1 MLIALMIPFTTA
13 VTVTTIDATVAPK
26 IVLAKEKESK
36 NNDDSGKNKDSDKDS
51 SDSSSSSSADSSSSS
66 NSDGT
71 KNVLDQPASDLAT
84 AAAKDMTEDQSNKK
98 SDDKPKDAGD
108 KESEDVKVLDILG
121 NDGSGGYSVGNAWSF
136 MAAENDAIWQ
146 GEGKS
151 NAKYAVDSKV
161 AKSSRGSKN
170 GRFKTSPQNNAY
182 LSMVNAVHFA
192 YVMNQLGLDK
202 SFSTGFN
209 GQKHSLPETLAAFGM
224 QVAYSGT
231 KLVNQLF
238 SFVFKFLHDFNPFN
252 AFLHPSDYGD
262 GHFGPV
268 ANLLNELYDAG
279 QSVGKT
285 VMVFLFLAGVTLA
298 VMGMQIGQ
306 SSIVSPGKGIVAAG
320 VDLLKRGFV
329 IIAFPMLLAL
339 SYTSLL
345 NLCNSLFENAGYT
358 PGNYAIY
365 STMTPFQAMVTH
377 GRFNFDQT
385 MSQGLLP
392 NSVGAIA
399 DDNDNNVTGRYLTH
413 KQVINL
419 NAELGMDG
427 AKELQSTINNPNDT
441 SRVEQQLTRSVSDG
455 GDATSMLKDFVSNKT
470 YSAADFAS
478 QILPAIP
485 SDSNTSGQ
493 SNSDSSSN
501 SSTSKADKTEAAL
514 KNLKSRKYAANGCLK
529 ADDSSFR
536 IVGGVQGSGTV
547 SSAEQLAN
555 GAGGLS
561 TLGTYNYLQS
571 VTRGTSVN
579 ESSSSDHNND
589 VSNPQHFSVNFVG
602 TGMNM
607 YGNIFFAFSLM
618 FSMIVIAGGTAWF
631 MIKAFLDSVPGS
643 ITGIIQGA
651 FGSLAG
657 GAKAVGALLGFFI
670 SLGVTGL
677 TYQLSFRLIV
687 AVLTSVESYGP
698 FQGGASTAAIN
709 LFGLKGATPAVY
721 ANHVALSASTFGF
734 LSMFEGALILYI
746 TFATFKYSAR
756 FKNELAAVVN
766 TTMTRVMQSFGA
778 ITGKGGGDFR
788 SSGMM
793 NQVNNSNSTGF
804 SNLAN
809 ASKLAM
815 NAGGKGLNFLSGGK
829 SKAGKMLSGA
839 AKAGGMGLIAG
850 AAMQGLSAVD
860 EAIEDDKKGDKKH
873 GPHKSAEQARNQQ
886 MQADLASRQGQ
897 AHDSDK
903 KKDNQDNPLDKMN
916 TDPTGTGIKQAK
928 QAKDAS
934 KAQDQGVNP
943 MDLAY
948 SDQSQA
954 QDALQ
959 QDGYTS
965 SNDQNDRNDQND
977 QNKAHDKK
985 NENDPQKQLD
995 QVLAQAY
1002 GTNGSISDPMQN
1014 QQLQDQNGQQK
1025 AQGRRRNSQ
1034 AQPSQQQ
1041 RLQQQAANTPG
1052 AKIAKFNAQ
1061 AAQAF
1066 QNAMG
1071 FDNQAQAGNNS
1082 QIKHLSNNSNAK
1094 NFASSQQ
1101 ADVMNNVASMP
1112 QDVTDGVNASQVQG
1126 QPQIQFDANGNPMS
1140 INTNTSDNG
1149 MTYAGT
1155 TVNGMSQNAPQ
1166 MQGQPQIQFDANGNP
1181 MPIST
1186 SASDNG
1192 MAYAGTAVDG
1202 MPEDDPGLS
1211 QQQSQNLANLA
1222 NNTFGT
1228 NVSADQV
1235 QQMAPQAAGVI
1246 DSMSHGVEQI
1256 LDAGANEG
1264 TGGTQTITA
1273 LGNGQA
1279 AVSNGSGVEA
1289 INGTQSYG
1297 LGRGVMPGAVP
1308 AGFVANPEYSSS
1320 GAGVLH
1326 GGLNQALGNVQNANN
1341 AVVQAQNAASVNPGN
1356 SVVQQR
1362 ATQAVR
1368 VQRQAQVQAMQAF
1381 NSTPARQTV
1390 GSLINSNA
1398 PANLST
1404 GQVNQA
1410 VQQVYGKQQAFKEA
1424 VSSYGRNSPETQ
1436 TAASEYRQALNTARQ
1451 VHIKSTILDKPA
1463 YLQKAYQNVRKQQM
1477 SIMDGSFK
1485 L

>member
-26 IVLAKEKESK
+26 IALAKEKDK
-36 NNDDSGKNKDSDKDS
+36 KDDDSGKNKDKDDDSSKDKDS
-51 SDSSSSSSADSSSSS
+51 SDSSSSSSADSGSSSS
-66 NSDGT
+66 SDGT

-84 AAAKDMTEDQSNKK
+84 AAAKDMTEDQSDKK
-98 SDDKPKDAGD
+98 SDDKPKDASD
-108 KESEDVKVLDILG
+108 KESEDVKVLDLLG
-121 NDGSGGYSVGNAWSF
+121 KDGAGGYSVGNAWSF

-151 NAKYAVDSKV
+151 NAKYTVDSKV
-161 AKSSRGSKN
+161 AKSSSQGSKN
-170 GRFKTSPQNNAY
+170 GRFKTSEQNNAY

-209 GQKHSLPETLAAFGM
+209 GQKHSLPETFAAFGM

-285 VMVFLFLAGVTLA
+285 IMVFLFLAGVTLA

-385 MSQGLLP
+385 MNHGLLP

-399 DDNDNNVTGRYLTH
+399 NDNDNNVTGRYLTH

-441 SRVEQQLTRSVSDG
+441 SRVEQELTRSVSDS

-470 YSAADFAS
+470 YAAADFAS

-485 SDSNTSGQ
+485 SDGNTSGQ
-493 SNSDSSSN
+493 SDSDSSSG
-501 SSTSKADKTEAAL
+501 STKKKDKDEAAL
-514 KNLKSRKYAANGCLK
+514 KNLKSPRYAANGYLK
-529 ADDSSFR
+529 ADDSSFH

-555 GAGGLS
+555 DKGGLS

-631 MIKAFLDSVPGS
+631 MIKAFIDSVPGS

-677 TYQLSFRLIV
+677 TYQLSFRFIV

-698 FQGGASTAAIN
+698 FQGGASTAAID

-766 TTMTRVMQSFGA
+766 MTMTRVMQSFGA

-793 NQVNNSNSTGF
+793 NQVSNSNSTGF
-804 SNLAN
+804 NNIAN

-839 AKAGGMGLIAG
+839 AKAGGMGLMAG

-860 EAIEDDKKGDKKH
+860 EAMEDSKKDDKKH
-873 GPHKSAEQARNQQ
+873 GAHKSAEQARNQQ

-897 AHDSDK
+897 GHDSDR

-928 QAKDAS
+928 QAKDAT
-934 KAQDQGVNP
+934 KAQNQGVNP
-943 MDLAY
+943 MELAY
-948 SDQSQA
+948 SDQNQA
-954 QDALQ
+954 QNALQ
-959 QDGYTS
+959 QDGYATD
-965 SNDQNDRNDQND
+965 DQNDYDGQNN
-977 QNKAHDKK
+977 QNKGHDNK

-995 QVLAQAY
+995 QVLAQTY
-1002 GTNGSISDPMQN
+1002 GSDGAVSDPMKN

-1025 AQGRRRNSQ
+1025 AQGHQQGHKVQKRN
-1034 AQPSQQQ
+1034 QQN
-1041 RLQQQAANTPG
+1041 ANTPG
-1052 AKIAKFNAQ
+1052 AKIANLNAQ
-1061 AAQAF
+1061 AAQTF
-1066 QNAMG
+1066 QHAMG
-1071 FDNQAQAGNNS
+1071 FDNHQTQADNNS
-1082 QIKHLSNNSNAK
+1082 QFKQLSANAA
-1094 NFASSQQ
+1094 NTASTSQQ

-1112 QDVTDGVNASQVQG
+1112 QNVTGGVDASQAQG
-1126 QPQIQFDANGNPMS
+1126 QPQIQFDANG
-1140 INTNTSDNG
+1140 I
-1149 MTYAGT
+1149 
-1155 TVNGMSQNAPQ
+1155 PQ
-1166 MQGQPQIQFDANGNP
+1166 
-1181 MPIST
+1181 
-1186 SASDNG
+1186 
-1192 MAYAGTAVDG
+1192 
-1202 MPEDDPGLS
+1202 DDPGLS
-1211 QQQSQNLANLA
+1211 NQQSQNLANLA

-1228 NVSADQV
+1228 NVSGEQV
-1235 QQMAPQAAGVI
+1235 QQMAPQATGLI
-1246 DSMSHGVEQI
+1246 DSMSQGVEQI

-1264 TGGTQTITA
+1264 IGGAQTITA

-1279 AVSNGSGVEA
+1279 AVSNGNGVEA
-1289 INGTQSYG
+1289 INGAQSYG
-1297 LGRGVMPGAVP
+1297 MGRGVMPGAVP

-1362 ATQAVR
+1362 AAQAMQ

-1436 TAASEYRQALNTARQ
+1436 TAASEYQQALNTARQ
-1451 VHIKSTILDKPA
+1451 VHVKSTILDKPA

>member
-36 NNDDSGKNKDSDKDS
+36 NDDDSGKNKDSDKDS

-98 SDDKPKDAGD
+98 SDDKPKDASD

-121 NDGSGGYSVGNAWSF
+121 NDGSNGYSVGNAWSF

-493 SNSDSSSN
+493 SNSDSSNN
-501 SSTSKADKTEAAL
+501 SSTSKADKAEAAF

-687 AVLTSVESYGP
+687 AVLTSIESYGP
-698 FQGGASTAAIN
+698 FQGGASTASIN

-916 TDPTGTGIKQAK
+916 TNPTGTGIKQAK

-934 KAQDQGVNP
+934 KAQGQGVNP

-965 SNDQNDRNDQND
+965 ND

-1202 MPEDDPGLS
+1202 MPQDDPGLS

>member
-36 NNDDSGKNKDSDKDS
+36 NDDDSGGNKDSDKDS
-51 SDSSSSSSADSSSSS
+51 SDSSFSSSADSGSSSS
-66 NSDGT
+66 SDGT

-98 SDDKPKDAGD
+98 SDDKPKDASD
-108 KESEDVKVLDILG
+108 KESEDVKVLDLLG
-121 NDGSGGYSVGNAWSF
+121 NDGSNGYSVGNAWSF

-170 GRFKTSPQNNAY
+170 GRFKTSVQNNAY

-209 GQKHSLPETLAAFGM
+209 GQKHSLPETFAAFGM
-224 QVAYSGT
+224 QIAYSGT

-268 ANLLNELYDAG
+268 ANLLNELYDSG

-385 MSQGLLP
+385 MGQGLLP

-399 DDNDNNVTGRYLTH
+399 NDNDNNVTGRYLTH

-441 SRVEQQLTRSVSDG
+441 SRVEQELTRSVSDG

-501 SSTSKADKTEAAL
+501 SSTSKADKAEAAL

-571 VTRGTSVN
+571 VTKGTSVN

-631 MIKAFLDSVPGS
+631 MIKAFVDSVPGS

-698 FQGGASTAAIN
+698 FQGGASTAVID

-839 AKAGGMGLIAG
+839 AKAGGMGLMAG

-860 EAIEDDKKGDKKH
+860 EAIEDNKKGDKKP
-873 GPHKSAEQARNQQ
+873 GSHKSAEQARNQQ

-934 KAQDQGVNP
+934 KAQGQGVNP

-948 SDQSQA
+948 SDQGQA
-954 QDALQ
+954 QDALR
-959 QDGYTS
+959 QDGYA
-965 SNDQNDRNDQND
+965 SNDQNNQNNQND
-977 QNKAHDKK
+977 QNKAHGKK
-985 NENDPQKQLD
+985 DENDPQKQLD

-1014 QQLQDQNGQQK
+1014 QQLQDQSGQQK

-1082 QIKHLSNNSNAK
+1082 QIRHLSNNSNAK
-1094 NFASSQQ
+1094 NSVSSSQQ
-1101 ADVMNNVASMP
+1101 ADVMNNVASMS
-1112 QDVTDGVNASQVQG
+1112 QGVADGVNASQVQG

-1155 TVNGMSQNAPQ
+1155 TVNGMPQ
-1166 MQGQPQIQFDANGNP
+1166 
-1181 MPIST
+1181 
-1186 SASDNG
+1186 
-1192 MAYAGTAVDG
+1192 
-1202 MPEDDPGLS
+1202 DDPGLS

-1235 QQMAPQAAGVI
+1235 QQMAPQATGVI

-1308 AGFVANPEYSSS
+1308 AGFVANPDYSSS

-1362 ATQAVR
+1362 ATQAIR

>member
-36 NNDDSGKNKDSDKDS
+36 NDDDSGKNKDSDKDS

-121 NDGSGGYSVGNAWSF
+121 NDGSNGYSVGNAWSF

-657 GAKAVGALLGFFI
+657 GAKAAGALLGFFI

-829 SKAGKMLSGA
+829 SKTGKMLSGA

-934 KAQDQGVNP
+934 KAQGQGVNP

-948 SDQSQA
+948 SDQGQA

-959 QDGYTS
+959 QDGYA
-965 SNDQNDRNDQND
+965 SNDQNDQND
-977 QNKAHDKK
+977 QNKAHGKK
-985 NENDPQKQLD
+985 DENDPQKQLD

-1014 QQLQDQNGQQK
+1014 QQLQNQNGQQK

-1094 NFASSQQ
+1094 NFASSQR

-1126 QPQIQFDANGNPMS
+1126 QPQIQFDANGNPM
-1140 INTNTSDNG
+1140 
-1149 MTYAGT
+1149 
-1155 TVNGMSQNAPQ
+1155 
-1166 MQGQPQIQFDANGNP
+1166 
-1181 MPIST
+1181 PIST

-1202 MPEDDPGLS
+1202 MPQDDPGLS

>member
-26 IVLAKEKESK
+26 IALAEKKESK
-36 NNDDSGKNKDSDKDS
+36 KDDDSGKDKDDGSSKDKDS
-51 SDSSSSSSADSSSSS
+51 SDSSSSSSADSGSSS

-84 AAAKDMTEDQSNKK
+84 AAAKDMTEDQSDKK

-108 KESEDVKVLDILG
+108 RESEDVKVLDLLG
-121 NDGSGGYSVGNAWSF
+121 NDKSGGYSVGNAWSF

-161 AKSSRGSKN
+161 AKSSKGKANS
-170 GRFKTSPQNNAY
+170 RFKTSEQNNAY

-209 GQKHSLPETLAAFGM
+209 GQKHSFPETLAAFGM
-224 QVAYSGT
+224 QIAYSGT

-252 AFLHPSDYGD
+252 AFLHPNDYGD

-329 IIAFPMLLAL
+329 IIAFPLLLAL

-399 DDNDNNVTGRYLTH
+399 NDNDNNVTGRYLTH

-441 SRVEQQLTRSVSDG
+441 SRVEQELTRSVSDG

-470 YSAADFAS
+470 YAAADFAS

-493 SNSDSSSN
+493 SSSDSSN
-501 SSTSKADKTEAAL
+501 SSSTKKEDKTKAAL
-514 KNLKSRKYAANGCLK
+514 KNLKSSKYAANGCLK
-529 ADDSSFR
+529 ADDSSFH

-555 GAGGLS
+555 GKGGLS

-571 VTRGTSVN
+571 VTKGTSVN

-631 MIKAFLDSVPGS
+631 MIKAFIDSVPGS

-698 FQGGASTAAIN
+698 FQGGASTAAID

-756 FKNELAAVVN
+756 FKNELAAIVN
-766 TTMTRVMQSFGA
+766 ITMTRVMQSFGA

-804 SNLAN
+804 SNIAN

-839 AKAGGMGLIAG
+839 VKAGGMGLMAG

-860 EAIEDDKKGDKKH
+860 EAMEDGKKGDKKH
-873 GPHKSAEQARNQQ
+873 GAHKSAEQARNQQ

-897 AHDSDK
+897 GHDGDK

-916 TDPTGTGIKQAK
+916 IDPTGTGIKQAK
-928 QAKDAS
+928 QAKDAA

-948 SDQSQA
+948 SDQNQA

-959 QDGYTS
+959 QDGYA
-965 SNDQNDRNDQND
+965 SNDQDGQND
-977 QNKAHDKK
+977 QNKAHSKK
-985 NENDPQKQLD
+985 AENDPQKQLD

-1002 GTNGSISDPMQN
+1002 GANGSVSDPMQN
-1014 QQLQDQNGQQK
+1014 QQLQDQSGQQK
-1025 AQGRRRNSQ
+1025 AQGHRRNGQ
-1034 AQPSQQQ
+1034 AQIQHS
-1041 RLQQQAANTPG
+1041 QQQAANTSG

-1061 AAQAF
+1061 AAQTF

-1071 FDNQAQAGNNS
+1071 FDNQAQTGNNS
-1082 QIKHLSNNSNAK
+1082 QIKHLSNNGNTES
-1094 NFASSQQ
+1094 SVSTSQQ
-1101 ADVMNNVASMP
+1101 ADVMNNVASTP
-1112 QDVTDGVNASQVQG
+1112 QSVTDGIGASQVQG
-1126 QPQIQFDANGNPMS
+1126 QPQIQFDTNGNPMP
-1140 INTNTSDNG
+1140 INTGASDNG
-1149 MTYAGT
+1149 MTYIGT
-1155 TVNGMSQNAPQ
+1155 TA
-1166 MQGQPQIQFDANGNP
+1166 
-1181 MPIST
+1181 
-1186 SASDNG
+1186 
-1192 MAYAGTAVDG
+1192 DG
-1202 MPEDDPGLS
+1202 MPQDDPGLS
-1211 QQQSQNLANLA
+1211 QQQSQNLADLA

-1228 NVSADQV
+1228 NVSGDQV
-1235 QQMAPQAAGVI
+1235 QQMAPQAAGII
-1246 DSMSHGVEQI
+1246 DSMSQGVEQI

-1264 TGGTQTITA
+1264 AGGSQTITA

-1289 INGTQSYG
+1289 INGVQSYG
-1297 LGRGVMPGAVP
+1297 MGRGVMPGAVP

-1341 AVVQAQNAASVNPGN
+1341 AVIQAQNAASVNPGN

-1362 ATQAVR
+1362 ATQAIQ

-1436 TAASEYRQALNTARQ
+1436 TAASEYQQALNTARQ
-1451 VHIKSTILDKPA
+1451 VHVKSTILDKPA

>member
-36 NNDDSGKNKDSDKDS
+36 NDDDSGKNKDSDKDS
-51 SDSSSSSSADSSSSS
+51 SDSSSSSSADSGSSSS
-66 NSDGT
+66 SDGT

-98 SDDKPKDAGD
+98 SDDKPKDASD
-108 KESEDVKVLDILG
+108 KESEDVKVLDLLG
-121 NDGSGGYSVGNAWSF
+121 NDGSNGYSVGNAWSF

-170 GRFKTSPQNNAY
+170 GRFKTSTQNNAY

-209 GQKHSLPETLAAFGM
+209 GQKHSLPETFAAFGM
-224 QVAYSGT
+224 QIAYSGT

-385 MSQGLLP
+385 MGQGLLP

-399 DDNDNNVTGRYLTH
+399 NDNDNNVTGRYLTH

-441 SRVEQQLTRSVSDG
+441 SRVEQELTRSVSDG

-501 SSTSKADKTEAAL
+501 SSTSKADKAEAAL

-698 FQGGASTAAIN
+698 FQGGASTAAID

-839 AKAGGMGLIAG
+839 AKAGGMGLMAG

-860 EAIEDDKKGDKKH
+860 EAIEDNKKGDKKP
-873 GPHKSAEQARNQQ
+873 GSHKSAEQARNQQ

-959 QDGYTS
+959 QDGYA
-965 SNDQNDRNDQND
+965 SNDQNNQNNQND
-977 QNKAHDKK
+977 QNKAHGKK
-985 NENDPQKQLD
+985 DGNDPQKQLD

-1014 QQLQDQNGQQK
+1014 QQLQDQSGQQK

-1041 RLQQQAANTPG
+1041 RLQQQASNTPG

-1082 QIKHLSNNSNAK
+1082 QIRHLSNNSNAK
-1094 NFASSQQ
+1094 NSASSSSQQ
-1101 ADVMNNVASMP
+1101 ADVMNNVASMS
-1112 QDVTDGVNASQVQG
+1112 QGVADGVNASQMQGQSQVQG
-1126 QPQIQFDANGNPMS
+1126 QPQIQFDTNGNPMP

-1155 TVNGMSQNAPQ
+1155 
-1166 MQGQPQIQFDANGNP
+1166 
-1181 MPIST
+1181 
-1186 SASDNG
+1186 
-1192 MAYAGTAVDG
+1192 AVDG
-1202 MPEDDPGLS
+1202 MPQDDPGLS

-1362 ATQAVR
+1362 ATQAIQ

-1381 NSTPARQTV
+1381 NLTPARQTV

-1436 TAASEYRQALNTARQ
+1436 AAASEYRQALNTARQ

>member
-1 MLIALMIPFTTA
+1 
-13 VTVTTIDATVAPK
+13 
-26 IVLAKEKESK
+26 
-36 NNDDSGKNKDSDKDS
+36 
-51 SDSSSSSSADSSSSS
+51 
-66 NSDGT
+66 
-71 KNVLDQPASDLAT
+71 
-84 AAAKDMTEDQSNKK
+84 
-98 SDDKPKDAGD
+98 
-108 KESEDVKVLDILG
+108 
-121 NDGSGGYSVGNAWSF
+121 

-170 GRFKTSPQNNAY
+170 GRFKTSVQNNAY

-209 GQKHSLPETLAAFGM
+209 GQKHSLPETFAAFGM
-224 QVAYSGT
+224 QIAYSGT

-268 ANLLNELYDAG
+268 ANLLNELYDSG

-385 MSQGLLP
+385 MGQGLLP

-399 DDNDNNVTGRYLTH
+399 NDNDNNVTGRYLTH

-441 SRVEQQLTRSVSDG
+441 SRVEQELTRSVSDG

-501 SSTSKADKTEAAL
+501 SSTSKADKAEAAL

-571 VTRGTSVN
+571 VTKGTSVN

-631 MIKAFLDSVPGS
+631 MIKAFVDSVPGS

-698 FQGGASTAAIN
+698 FQGGASTAVID

-839 AKAGGMGLIAG
+839 AKAGGMGLMAG

-860 EAIEDDKKGDKKH
+860 EAIEDNKKGDKKP
-873 GPHKSAEQARNQQ
+873 GSHKSAEQARNQQ

-934 KAQDQGVNP
+934 KAQGQGVNP

-948 SDQSQA
+948 SDQGQA
-954 QDALQ
+954 QDALR
-959 QDGYTS
+959 QDGYA
-965 SNDQNDRNDQND
+965 SNDQNNQNNQND
-977 QNKAHDKK
+977 QNKAHGKK
-985 NENDPQKQLD
+985 DENDPQKQLD

-1014 QQLQDQNGQQK
+1014 QQLQDQSGQQK

-1082 QIKHLSNNSNAK
+1082 QIRHLSNNSNAK
-1094 NFASSQQ
+1094 NSVSSSQQ
-1101 ADVMNNVASMP
+1101 ADVMNNVASMS
-1112 QDVTDGVNASQVQG
+1112 QGVADGVNASQVQG

-1155 TVNGMSQNAPQ
+1155 TVNGMPQ
-1166 MQGQPQIQFDANGNP
+1166 
-1181 MPIST
+1181 
-1186 SASDNG
+1186 
-1192 MAYAGTAVDG
+1192 
-1202 MPEDDPGLS
+1202 DDPGLS

-1235 QQMAPQAAGVI
+1235 QQMAPQATGVI

-1308 AGFVANPEYSSS
+1308 AGFVANPDYSSS

-1362 ATQAVR
+1362 ATQAIR

>member
-36 NNDDSGKNKDSDKDS
+36 NDDDSGKNKDSDKDS
-51 SDSSSSSSADSSSSS
+51 SDSSSSSSADSGSSSS
-66 NSDGT
+66 SDGT

-98 SDDKPKDAGD
+98 SDDKPKDASD
-108 KESEDVKVLDILG
+108 KESEDVKVLDLLG
-121 NDGSGGYSVGNAWSF
+121 NDGSNGYSVGNAWSF

-170 GRFKTSPQNNAY
+170 GRFKTSAQNNAY

-209 GQKHSLPETLAAFGM
+209 GQKHSLPETFAAFGM
-224 QVAYSGT
+224 QIAYSGT

-385 MSQGLLP
+385 MGQGLLP

-399 DDNDNNVTGRYLTH
+399 NDNDNNVTGRYLTH

-441 SRVEQQLTRSVSDG
+441 SRVEQELTRSVSDG

-501 SSTSKADKTEAAL
+501 SSTSKADKAEAAL

-555 GAGGLS
+555 WAGGLS

-571 VTRGTSVN
+571 VTKGTSVN

-631 MIKAFLDSVPGS
+631 MIKAFVDSVPGS

-698 FQGGASTAAIN
+698 FQGGASTAAID

-839 AKAGGMGLIAG
+839 AKAGGMGLMAG

-860 EAIEDDKKGDKKH
+860 EAIEDNKKGDKKP
-873 GPHKSAEQARNQQ
+873 GSHKSAEQARNQQ

-934 KAQDQGVNP
+934 KAQVQGVNP

-948 SDQSQA
+948 SDQGQA
-954 QDALQ
+954 RDALQ
-959 QDGYTS
+959 QDGYA
-965 SNDQNDRNDQND
+965 SNDQNDQND

-1002 GTNGSISDPMQN
+1002 GTNGSVSDPMQN

-1025 AQGRRRNSQ
+1025 AQGHRHNSQ

-1061 AAQAF
+1061 AAQTF

-1071 FDNQAQAGNNS
+1071 FDNQVQAGNNS
-1082 QIKHLSNNSNAK
+1082 QI
-1094 NFASSQQ
+1094 
-1101 ADVMNNVASMP
+1101 
-1112 QDVTDGVNASQVQG
+1112 
-1126 QPQIQFDANGNPMS
+1126 
-1140 INTNTSDNG
+1140 
-1149 MTYAGT
+1149 
-1155 TVNGMSQNAPQ
+1155 
-1166 MQGQPQIQFDANGNP
+1166 QGQPQIQFDANGNP
-1181 MPIST
+1181 MPINT
-1186 SASDNG
+1186 NASDNG
-1192 MAYAGTAVDG
+1192 MAYAGTTADG
-1202 MPEDDPGLS
+1202 MPQDDPGLS

-1279 AVSNGSGVEA
+1279 AVSNGSDVEA

-1308 AGFVANPEYSSS
+1308 AGFVANPDYSSS